1 MSSDAPVAR
10 PVDGTP
16 FKVGVVAARF
26 NGRLVEA
33 LLAQAHAKLL
43 TAGVKPH
50 NLTVWRVPG
59 SGELPHAAQQLCE
72 YARPD
77 VLLALGVVVRG
88 DTIHYQLV
96 AEAAQQG
103 LLRVGLDCR
112 TPVITGLVV
121 AENQEQAEARC
132 LGAIDRGSEFAHAAL
147 EMAALRRQF
156 QK

>member
-1 MSSDAPVAR
+1 M
-10 PVDGTP
+10 
-16 FKVGVVAARF
+16 
-26 NGRLVEA
+26 
-33 LLAQAHAKLL
+33 
-43 TAGVKPH
+43 KPQ

-59 SGELPHAAQQLCE
+59 SGELPYAAQQLCE
-72 YARPD
+72 YAQPD
-77 VLLALGVVVRG
+77 VVLGLGVVVRG

-96 AEAAQQG
+96 AEAAQRG

-112 TPVITGLVV
+112 TAIITGLVV

-156 QK
+156 VK